1 MKEFSWNLE
10 NLIALNDCGY
20 ATVKANCET
29 QKIHKTKYMSIKS
42 KICNNDEIEIIAR
55 KKKEVIESYFV
66 VRLKT
71 LRGNN

>member
-20 ATVKANCET
+20 ATLKANCET
-29 QKIHKTKYMSIKS
+29 QKIHKTMYMSIKS

-55 KKKEVIESYFV
+55 KKEGSDWILFCG
-66 VRLKT
+66 KT
-71 LRGNN
+71 QNIKRE